1 MLILGIIED
10 IGVFLNK
17 FIIGLVT
24 SFFKLVD
31 SAYRIFLQLSKTNI
45 FGEEH
50 YNAIVGNIYKI
61 LSIVMLFALAYGILL
76 KIVDPDGS
84 SKGIDGKKFI
94 SKFVLSIILIAVIP
108 SIFSFAYGFQGAVL
122 DSQILGG
129 IFTGEVSNSSDENTS
144 DSSLTKYGGITMSV
158 NTFLPFFN
166 VVDPDSVDNVD
177 NFTANEDETLDATA
191 ISPDGKSV
199 SISCPT
205 CTYEQVVNFAKQTGS
220 FAGFKVFAKDMYDN
234 KIDFDWFAA
243 LLVALFLVYA
253 IISFCFDMGIRICKL
268 AFFQIIAPIAI
279 ICNII
284 PKMDDVFKK
293 WTSNTTKTFISV
305 FTRTFVMNFG
315 VYLISICVKIFE
327 DTKLKPELGSAFLNG
342 LFKCFVIMGIVAFV
356 RQAPKLLSDL
366 FGFGDG
372 DMKLGIK
379 DKLKEGGFFA
389 AGNAV
394 GSLIT
399 SRGNPLAFVRG
410 AKYGFKN
417 TDMHHVGAENTRRRQ
432 FRHALEN
439 STPGELAIDRL
450 RRMFGFETSK
460 DAADLHIE
468 NAVLTIKD
476 KDGNDIKIDA
486 KAIEQLQK
494 NKDTLNTQ
502 VSQITDMMRKNQTA
516 KSDNG
521 ILIASQD
528 AIKNAAISDL
538 SKSDSEIVEVLSINT
553 GYTEAQRKTDLE
565 NLDEIYTRP
574 GSNVTLAEYEERKAA
589 ILNRKSMLDLRGNYT
604 SLKEQLETSY
614 KNGLLTNEQYQ
625 KASVEL
631 AKKQK
636 EMVAKYVTAAATEKQ
651 YIDANGTAHDIDKSK
666 KVLSNY
672 KKFYDDLFSE
682 KVVRN
687 EQGELMSKKEIE
699 KLTKDLADG
708 WDIVDNV
715 SKQLGNIN
723 FQLDQGTMKNERD
736 KRVFEQQIQEIDGQ
750 LDQVAKIK
758 QQEKTSDSY
767 KHKTE
772 ATNYN
777 DKYHK

>member
-379 DKLKEGGFFA
+379 DKLKAGG
-389 AGNAV
+389 
-394 GSLIT
+394 
-399 SRGNPLAFVRG
+399 AFVAG
-410 AKYGFKN
+410 AAIGGGI
-417 TDMHHVGAENTRRRQ
+417 TGLTRN
-432 FRHALEN
+432 ALN
-439 STPGELAIDRL
+439 MAHNIGEANK
-450 RRMFGFETSK
+450 EK
-460 DAADLHIE
+460 DAAKRKAARNAAIRKGIGSMGAGLTSGFTKGAWYAKDAGSVKDMKGSATKAANKTVENRMKRDNYTAAHSRGKGWLDDQYQVLKGHLEDSGVKIAGWAGYKNLEQLKLE
-468 NAVLTIKD
+468 NAAMDEITSSRDTFDSDVDSYVEKELAKAVDEEGNVKAFAGVTEARAKALLDAQNELNQARLTGINVAGAQKKYTELLRKARYGIQNDILCSTANWDAKDIDVKAKLGKLRVDAVKYKGAIANNADLDSLKNAGIVGADFSQDADVTISKAIYDANTGEVIDYESKD
-476 KDGNDIKIDA
+476 KDIIDNMNKNIKVSRSNNDV
-486 KAIEQLQK
+486 E
-494 NKDTLNTQ
+494 
-502 VSQITDMMRKNQTA
+502 
-516 KSDNG
+516 
-521 ILIASQD
+521 IA
-528 AIKNAAISDL
+528 
-538 SKSDSEIVEVLSINT
+538 
-553 GYTEAQRKTDLE
+553 
-565 NLDEIYTRP
+565 TR
-574 GSNVTLAEYEERKAA
+574 
-589 ILNRKSMLDLRGNYT
+589 
-604 SLKEQLETSY
+604 Q
-614 KNGLLTNEQYQ
+614 Q
-625 KASVEL
+625 
-631 AKKQK
+631 KKQ
-636 EMVAKYVTAAATEKQ
+636 
-651 YIDANGTAHDIDKSK
+651 DD
-666 KVLSNY
+666 SN
-672 KKFYDDLFSE
+672 K
-682 KVVRN
+682 
-687 EQGELMSKKEIE
+687 
-699 KLTKDLADG
+699 
-708 WDIVDNV
+708 
-715 SKQLGNIN
+715 
-723 FQLDQGTMKNERD
+723 
-736 KRVFEQQIQEIDGQ
+736 
-750 LDQVAKIK
+750 
-758 QQEKTSDSY
+758 
-767 KHKTE
+767 
-772 ATNYN
+772 
-777 DKYHK
+777 